1 MKFIHSSDKHPMCP
15 KLNYDKEIS
24 PRDCPVVK
32 PSLSNAG
39 GVDLIPGGGIKIPH
53 ALQPKVQNIKQKQ
66 CCNKFIKDLKK
77 KWPTLKKKIL
87 KRRMKKYPQS

>member
-53 ALQPKVQNIKQKQ
+53 ALWPKSK
-66 CCNKFIKDLKK
+66 
-77 KWPTLKKKIL
+77 T
-87 KRRMKKYPQS
+87 